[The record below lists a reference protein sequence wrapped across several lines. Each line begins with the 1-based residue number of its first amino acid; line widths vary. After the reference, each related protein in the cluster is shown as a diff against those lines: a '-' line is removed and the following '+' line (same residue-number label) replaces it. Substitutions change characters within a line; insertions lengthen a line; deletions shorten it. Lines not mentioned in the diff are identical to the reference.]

1 MFHMFQYVF
10 HIFAIAFKIIFICL
24 QTLQFV
30 CTYVA
35 YIVIVILRMS
45 SCPTEKIY
53 TYILYIVHVFD
64 TSLIVYIYI
73 YIYNNAELYKA
84 EYKMHDVFKVRNT
97 LSDGVLWGPEPV
109 PGPGNWHGAA
119 FRVFDVCVI
128 Y

>member
-1 MFHMFQYVF
+1 
-10 HIFAIAFKIIFICL
+10 
-24 QTLQFV
+24 
-30 CTYVA
+30 
-35 YIVIVILRMS
+35 MS